1 MRGCAKFL
9 NVIAGIVFWLM
20 ILATLA
26 LAAGT
31 GVLAFMPDRI
41 PELPVD
47 AGEAIMINGSP
58 LTTQML
64 LGYRNFILIGLG
76 GFIFILLLT
85 LIFIGMIRRALKEV
99 INESPFSVR
108 CSKALK
114 TAGILQIVTGIVSIA
129 MGLCASFILGGV
141 SINGYTSTSFSVN
154 LSFILIAVFLFM
166 LSGISDYGRTH

>member
-31 GVLAFMPDRI
+31 GVIAFMPERI
-41 PELPVD
+41 PEIPAD

-76 GFIFILLLT
+76 GVLFILLLT

-114 TAGILQIVTGIVSIA
+114 TAGILQIATGIFSIA
-129 MGLCASFILGGV
+129 LGLCASFILGGV

-154 LSFILIAVFLFM
+154 LSFILTAVFLFM
-166 LSGISDYGRTH
+166 LSGISEYGRRQ

>member
-1 MRGCAKFL
+1 
-9 NVIAGIVFWLM
+9 
-20 ILATLA
+20 
-26 LAAGT
+26 
-31 GVLAFMPDRI
+31 MPDRI
-41 PELPVD
+41 PELPVE

-99 INESPFSVR
+99 INESPFSVK

-114 TAGILQIVTGIVSIA
+114 TAGILEIISGIFSIA
-129 MGLCASFILGGV
+129 LGACASFMLGGV
-141 SINGYTSTSFSVN
+141 NINGYTSTHLTVN
-154 LSFILIAVFLFM
+154 LSFILVAVFLFM
-166 LSGISDYGRTH
+166 LSGISEYGRRQ